1 MATEIDVQNLDQN
14 TIAKLL
20 ELASAQGFDDDDDL
34 VKKNESTF
42 GSLDPE
48 EIRQVN
54 SGYRVRLTH
63 SQLLLLISSLQR
75 AERRLSSLNKVKHS
89 NIGCSIHVD
98 PNHGSTGR
106 LKIWQTKFKK

>member
-1 MATEIDVQNLDQN
+1 MDGSSGIPNLDQD
-14 TIAKLL
+14 TITRLL
-20 ELASAQGFDDDDDL
+20 EIAAEQGFDDDDDL

-75 AERRLSSLNKVKHS
+75 AERRLASLNKVKHS

-98 PNHGSTGR
+98 PGHGQNGR
-106 LKIWQTKFKK
+106 LKIWQTKF